1 MKIIL
6 ASASPRRKELLELV
20 VPNFEI
26 LVSEVDEKIEENLT
40 VEEQVTN
47 LAYIKAK
54 DVYEKTS
61 GDRLIIGSDTIVV
74 KNNKIYGKPKNREN
88 AKQIIKEL
96 LEGDKTHKVLTGLS
110 VICEKA
116 GKYKE
121 YKTYDEAKIFLKD
134 ISDREIEK
142 WIDTGKA
149 MDKAGAYGMQN
160 EFCVHVEKI
169 EGNYTTVLGLPVH
182 KLYDIIKEYI

>member
-47 LAYIKAK
+47 LAYIKA
-54 DVYEKTS
+54 S

-74 KNNKIYGKPKNREN
+74 KNNKIYGKPKSREN

-96 LEGDKTHKVLTGLS
+96 LEGDRTHKVLPGLS
-110 VICEKA
+110 VICEKE

-121 YKTYDEAKIFLKD
+121 YKTYDEAKIFLKY
-134 ISDREIEK
+134 ISDEEIEK
-142 WIDTGKA
+142 WIATGNA
-149 MDKAGAYGMQN
+149 MDKAVAYGIQN

-182 KLYDIIKEYI
+182 KLYEIIKEYI

>member
-110 VICEKA
+110 VICEKE

-149 MDKAGAYGMQN
+149 MDKAGAYGIQN

-169 EGNYTTVLGLPVH
+169 EGNYTTVLGLSVH

>member
-26 LVSEVDEKIEENLT
+26 LVSEVDEKIEEDLT

-110 VICEKA
+110 VICEKE

-134 ISDREIEK
+134 ISDEEIEK

-149 MDKAGAYGMQN
+149 MDKAGAYGIQN

-182 KLYDIIKEYI
+182 KLYDIIKEYS